1 MEENK
6 HLQLLDI
13 LGIPSIQNDNTP
25 FNILFSHKEKTLV
38 YSLGSNIIYY
48 NLKKDSKTFL
58 QYFTSNI
65 SLLKYINDSETILL
79 TITNSSFPILSIWQ
93 IPSFIGIYSQEIV
106 TQHNF
111 ETGDIFFE
119 KINPTSY
126 LILITSKNNN
136 SDNFLYSLN
145 ILKNGKFDINFFGK
159 LKYIIT
165 KINGF
170 GIFYNTND
178 IVFLMSHN
186 LQYYS
191 IDLKTEKC
199 LIKKNINFSF
209 KLKENS
215 MRISPLNNLLSVLTT
230 KGNCLIYDQKG
241 DDKTT
246 INPLGQEC
254 FNTCE
259 FCGNSL
265 CLGTSHG
272 NAYVY
277 NIYGFKLKYMVNYN
291 DISHIKKL
299 SLINK
304 ANIINDINKFNNYVA
319 DNEIIFISLNES
331 LDQIFIIF
339 KDNYFVFMSISQL
352 INKTKYN
359 YNINSLK
366 SNTTTFYSFNHSN
379 KIFDISINP
388 KEKNNYKYNDIIFY
402 TCSKDNKIIKYFIE
416 QNTDKLQNQYYNINH
431 ILSNIKPNNSIK
443 NYFTVLK
450 IHPLFNNK
458 LFAGDNKGFL
468 YIINL
473 NIQKDINENISN
485 IKYRKYYIGTFEIVS
500 LNFSQSGNLL
510 CIGFETGLQ
519 LIYKTNKIFECVLK
533 LSENYLN
540 IEDIEFRKSNSHLLA
555 YCYFFNNRKNN
566 HCIIYTKTHNVVEYA
581 KLYKSDDGLSL
592 YKKKIMNMIIKNI
605 VLDIAIHPSEN
616 YIIILNGKKQ
626 IIINNIFLNETVAII
641 DLGTQLNEIFNIQ
654 IDISGLYLAV
664 VCNMKNKNKINDN
677 NAKKTDLI
685 IIEIN
690 SSKVKNYIFKM
701 NPISKIIFDNIRKYI
716 IIGGESGEISLW
728 RLPGE
733 MTSAIKNFLGEVEND
748 LNFWDKYEIR
758 YTNHFKEKNK
768 NKYKDVSLFSI
779 SDNDIF
785 FGNDNEISEEQNN
798 NKYKNYLTISNNRKD
813 MKSMSK
819 RPYSKKF
826 FLNEING
833 LNNEDLTNDYFFPNK
848 KKYTE
853 KGFYENNRNKSEK
866 FFHKRRNEDKYYGN
880 HFLSNGKSKQMNI
893 KNINNR
899 YNFWNQRDTINIKKS
914 YNISGNYKYPEPED
928 IDDYLFK
935 KSYK

>member
-119 KINPTSY
+119 KINPISY

-277 NIYGFKLKYMVNYN
+277 NIYGFKLKYMINYN

-339 KDNYFVFMSISQL
+339 KDNYFVFMSIFKL

-359 YNINSLK
+359 YNINSL
-366 SNTTTFYSFNHSN
+366 N
-379 KIFDISINP
+379 
-388 KEKNNYKYNDIIFY
+388 
-402 TCSKDNKIIKYFIE
+402 
-416 QNTDKLQNQYYNINH
+416 
-431 ILSNIKPNNSIK
+431 
-443 NYFTVLK
+443 
-450 IHPLFNNK
+450 
-458 LFAGDNKGFL
+458 
-468 YIINL
+468 
-473 NIQKDINENISN
+473 
-485 IKYRKYYIGTFEIVS
+485 
-500 LNFSQSGNLL
+500 
-510 CIGFETGLQ
+510 
-519 LIYKTNKIFECVLK
+519 
-533 LSENYLN
+533 
-540 IEDIEFRKSNSHLLA
+540 
-555 YCYFFNNRKNN
+555 
-566 HCIIYTKTHNVVEYA
+566 
-581 KLYKSDDGLSL
+581 
-592 YKKKIMNMIIKNI
+592 
-605 VLDIAIHPSEN
+605 
-616 YIIILNGKKQ
+616 
-626 IIINNIFLNETVAII
+626 
-641 DLGTQLNEIFNIQ
+641 
-654 IDISGLYLAV
+654 
-664 VCNMKNKNKINDN
+664 
-677 NAKKTDLI
+677 
-685 IIEIN
+685 
-690 SSKVKNYIFKM
+690 
-701 NPISKIIFDNIRKYI
+701 
-716 IIGGESGEISLW
+716 
-728 RLPGE
+728 
-733 MTSAIKNFLGEVEND
+733 
-748 LNFWDKYEIR
+748 
-758 YTNHFKEKNK
+758 
-768 NKYKDVSLFSI
+768 
-779 SDNDIF
+779 
-785 FGNDNEISEEQNN
+785 
-798 NKYKNYLTISNNRKD
+798 
-813 MKSMSK
+813 
-819 RPYSKKF
+819 
-826 FLNEING
+826 
-833 LNNEDLTNDYFFPNK
+833 
-848 KKYTE
+848 
-853 KGFYENNRNKSEK
+853 
-866 FFHKRRNEDKYYGN
+866 
-880 HFLSNGKSKQMNI
+880 
-893 KNINNR
+893 
-899 YNFWNQRDTINIKKS
+899 
-914 YNISGNYKYPEPED
+914 
-928 IDDYLFK
+928 
-935 KSYK
+935 